1 MSILESVT
9 SDSCDWNARTGS
21 QLFLPRASLLL
32 RRCAGL
38 SLWSPYGRR
47 TDGRPFGRQNG
58 RPSVR
63 PNGRPCG
70 RQCGRANGRPF
81 GRPNGR
87 PNSRPSNGCVQ
98 HLHLAPL
105 CAKCQPTKRQARY
118 STEAQRG
125 HKRQGPFRSIK
136 RWMLSGCCA
145 ELPRNPWML
154 WILLEL
160 SLIHI

>member
-1 MSILESVT
+1 MGAFFFPSTVRWPSSNGHVYHACIVQLLQQVLRLGGAKSKHSRACLWLSIFVDALLVFDFRDGTSERTSVAIL
-9 SDSCDWNARTGS
+9 N
-21 QLFLPRASLLL
+21 L
-32 RRCAGL
+32 
-38 SLWSPYGRR
+38 
-47 TDGRPFGRQNG
+47 
-58 RPSVR
+58 
-63 PNGRPCG
+63 
-70 RQCGRANGRPF
+70 RPF

-154 WILLEL
+154 WIL
-160 SLIHI
+160 